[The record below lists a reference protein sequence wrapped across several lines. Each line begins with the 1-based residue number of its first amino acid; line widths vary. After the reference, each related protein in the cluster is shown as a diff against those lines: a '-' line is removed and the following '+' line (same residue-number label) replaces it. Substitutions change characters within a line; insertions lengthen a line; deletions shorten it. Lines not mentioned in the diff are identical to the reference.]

1 MSLLTRI
8 AAAVIMP
15 LMLAGCLFQPGKFTS
30 TLDINADRSF
40 AFSYF
45 GEIHAVNMD
54 KISEGIPG
62 ADSASS
68 DDETKSDDDSAS
80 KPAGMTEAQKVE
92 LAETLAKEAG
102 FRRVEYRG
110 DDVWFVDYRI
120 SGTMS
125 HSFVFPYNSDAE
137 MMFPFLAVEV
147 RANGT
152 VRLKAPA
159 FTGSSSR
166 PDMSGMGSAMGEAN
180 DRIDGEFTVSTDAEI
195 ISQTNEEGAV
205 TGPDGRKTIRW
216 RITPQTKTAPM
227 AVLRMRN

>member
-1 MSLLTRI
+1 MSLLSRI
-8 AAAVIMP
+8 AAAVTMP

-30 TLDINADRSF
+30 TMDINADRSF

-54 KISEGIPG
+54 KITEGIPG
-62 ADSASS
+62 ADSMSNERPKDGGES
-68 DDETKSDDDSAS
+68 GSESG
-80 KPAGMTEAQKVE
+80 GMTEAQKAE

-110 DDVWFVDYRI
+110 NDVWFVDYRI
-120 SGTMS
+120 SGTLS

-152 VRLKAPA
+152 VRMKAPA

-166 PDMSGMGSAMGEAN
+166 PDMSGLGATPGESN
-180 DRIDGEFTVSTDAEI
+180 DRIDGEFTLSTDTEI
-195 ISQTNEEGAV
+195 ISQTNEDGAV

-216 RITPQTKTAPM
+216 RITPQTNTAPM